1 MGVEI
6 IEVKTKQELKKFI
19 QFPQEL
25 YKGNPYYVSELYL
38 SVKWML
44 STKNPFLIHSQIALF
59 LATINDEIVG
69 RIVAIYN
76 KRHLEVYND
85 NTGFFGFFDAINNI
99 EVARALFQI
108 SSDWLKNKGITQMVG
123 PTNLTTNDSCGFLL
137 NGFEHNPMVLMPY
150 NYKYY
155 IELCEHCGFE
165 KTMDLFAYEVNGK
178 AVIEKYENILK
189 RSIQKMEDN
198 GTKIRPV
205 STKYFKD
212 DIARLRNVY
221 NKCNENNW
229 GFIPLNENEFSAMA
243 KDLKM
248 IAPLDCALLVEK
260 GEEIIGFVI
269 AVPDINQAL
278 KHVVGGKL
286 FPFGFL
292 KLLWYKR
299 KVNKARIMI
308 LGVLKDYSGQ
318 GIDLVLYHKITEALN
333 KHKIY
338 GAEASF
344 VLESNKIMNAVLNKI
359 EGRRIKE
366 YRIYGR
372 KISSDN
378 INLKKEN
385 DIQK

>member
-1 MGVEI
+1 M
-6 IEVKTKQELKKFI
+6 
-19 QFPQEL
+19 
-25 YKGNPYYVSELYL
+25 
-38 SVKWML
+38 
-44 STKNPFLIHSQIALF
+44 AL
-59 LATINDEIVG
+59 A
-69 RIVAIYN
+69 A
-76 KRHLEVYND
+76 
-85 NTGFFGFFDAINNI
+85 
-99 EVARALFQI
+99 
-108 SSDWLKNKGITQMVG
+108 
-123 PTNLTTNDSCGFLL
+123 
-137 NGFEHNPMVLMPY
+137 
-150 NYKYY
+150 
-155 IELCEHCGFE
+155 
-165 KTMDLFAYEVNGK
+165 
-178 AVIEKYENILK
+178 
-189 RSIQKMEDN
+189 
-198 GTKIRPV
+198 
-205 STKYFKD
+205 
-212 DIARLRNVY
+212 Y

-260 GEEIIGFVI
+260 GKEIIGFVI

-308 LGVLKDYSGQ
+308 LGVLKEYSGQ

-344 VLESNKIMNAVLNKI
+344 VLESNKIMNAVLTKI
-359 EGRRIKE
+359 EGKRIKE
-366 YRIYGR
+366 YRIYGK
-372 KISSDN
+372 KISSHN
-378 INLKKEN
+378 INFKKEN